1 MRSETRRIGEWR
13 TEFLIVGTVI
23 LNWMDGFMLIF
34 LSFSPLRLILRIAGP
49 EGAKNLAGICP
60 PPDSDPFS
68 DVSLEKT
75 FLGCQANSPQPQT
88 ADSSARKAVSFSSER
103 TTKRFPSSRCASATN
118 IVRPSTAETQP
129 QLQPDLLRL
138 SALNREL

>member
-34 LSFSPLRLILRIAGP
+34 LSFSPLRLSLRIAGP

-75 FLGCQANSPQPQT
+75 FLGCQANSP
-88 ADSSARKAVSFSSER
+88 RR
-103 TTKRFPSSRCASATN
+103 
-118 IVRPSTAETQP
+118 
-129 QLQPDLLRL
+129 
-138 SALNREL
+138 

>member
-49 EGAKNLAGICP
+49 EGAKNLAGKCP
-60 PPDSDPFS
+60 PPDSNPFN
-68 DVSLEKT
+68 DVSLEKIL
-75 FLGCQANSPQPQT
+75 LGCQANSPHARI
-88 ADSSARKAVSFSSER
+88 ADSSSAKADSLSSTR
-103 TTKRFPSSRCASATN
+103 TM
-118 IVRPSTAETQP
+118 
-129 QLQPDLLRL
+129 
-138 SALNREL
+138 NR